1 MGIQEIQIWGVRAI
15 MNQQF
20 LQFAKTIGGRRSK
33 GASVQSYL
41 IYTIL
46 INSQKAMWGN
56 IYQGK
61 NFKNPWYILTIEVG
75 IPPMR
80 RMSYKRYQHTF
91 VGARGAGGGA
101 RLVATAGAERGS
113 TAGRTGKGST
123 VTAN

>member
-1 MGIQEIQIWGVRAI
+1 MIWIVARIGYTIKVILGSLLTLGRMGIQEIQIWGVRAI

-75 IPPMR
+75 
-80 RMSYKRYQHTF
+80 
-91 VGARGAGGGA
+91 
-101 RLVATAGAERGS
+101 
-113 TAGRTGKGST
+113 
-123 VTAN
+123 